1 MKATGNGDQPFPSFF
16 ITRKTNLKFMKIL
29 TILWLLLFAGA
40 TSFGQSQTSVNP
52 AWEISVTNPDN
63 YIGIA
68 LSSGRIGIMPSEM
81 PFKVNSIVLN
91 NVYEKESELGV
102 SKILNGINFGSLDLS
117 IDGEPVDQTSI
128 TNWKQVLNMREGF
141 LETSFI
147 FQQKA
152 EISYRIYALR
162 NMPYVGITDI
172 MVKSLKGK
180 IKLEAAGIM
189 SCPPDFQVL
198 RSTFRILKDN
208 EIRMP
213 LLQTTAKSQFG
224 RHLIASTGSFLFDHE
239 IPQLVPDTISEREHR
254 VTFTRDIQQGSSY
267 NFAWAGA
274 VCTTQDFNDPQ
285 SESERMVIFLLRDN
299 KTSAIRK
306 HTQLWADLWE
316 DGDIEVDGD
325 PVAQQDIRLALY
337 HLYSFSRTDSDLS
350 IPPMGF
356 SSRIYNGH
364 IFWDTELW
372 MFPPLLVF
380 NQEIAKSLLNYR
392 FNRLQKAR
400 QKAVSYGYA
409 GAMFPWESDDTG
421 EEATPSWALTGT
433 FEHHITADIGI
444 AFWNYYAVTHDK
456 SWLRQTGFP
465 VLKEIADF
473 WISRAEKNPDGSWSV
488 KNVVGANEFAP
499 NVDDNAFTNGS
510 AKAVLEFAVKAAGIL
525 GVTAD
530 PFWQEV
536 ARNLKFNYLQNG
548 VMKEHSHYQGEVI
561 KQADVNLLAYPLGI
575 VTDPVKI
582 RKDLEYYAPRLSS
595 EGPAMGYS
603 ILSILYSRLGDKK
616 MAFELF
622 KKSYEPNKR
631 APFGSLAEAAQFN
644 NTYFATGAG
653 GMLQAVIFG
662 FAGLNIT
669 DEGIVRNKSC
679 LPEHW
684 KKLTIKGIGISN
696 ETITITNQ

>member
-1 MKATGNGDQPFPSFF
+1 
-16 ITRKTNLKFMKIL
+16 
-29 TILWLLLFAGA
+29 
-40 TSFGQSQTSVNP
+40 
-52 AWEISVTNPDN
+52 
-63 YIGIA
+63 
-68 LSSGRIGIMPSEM
+68 
-81 PFKVNSIVLN
+81 
-91 NVYEKESELGV
+91 
-102 SKILNGINFGSLDLS
+102 
-117 IDGEPVDQTSI
+117 
-128 TNWKQVLNMREGF
+128 
-141 LETSFI
+141 
-147 FQQKA
+147 
-152 EISYRIYALR
+152 
-162 NMPYVGITDI
+162 MPYVGITDI

-189 SCPPDFQVL
+189 SCPTEFQVL
-198 RSTFRILKDN
+198 QSTFRTLKDN

-213 LLQTTAKSQFG
+213 LLQTTARSQFG
-224 RHLIASTGSFLFDHE
+224 RHLIASTGSFLFDQE
-239 IPQLVPDTISEREHR
+239 IPLLIPDTISEREHR
-254 VTFTRDIQQGSSY
+254 VSFTRDIQQGSSC

-274 VCTTQDFNDPQ
+274 VCSTQDFNDPQ
-285 SESERMVIFLLRDN
+285 SESERMIIFLLRDN
-299 KTSAIRK
+299 KVAAIRK

-316 DGDIEVDGD
+316 EGDIEVEGD

-380 NQEIAKSLLNYR
+380 NQDIAKSLLNYR

-444 AFWNYYAVTHDK
+444 AFWNFYSVTHDK
-456 SWLRQTGFP
+456 NWLRQTGFP

-473 WISRAEKNPDGSWSV
+473 WVSRAEKNPDGSWSI

-510 AKAVLEFAVKAAGIL
+510 AKAVLEYAGKAAGVL
-525 GVTAD
+525 GVTSD
-530 PFWQEV
+530 LLWLEV
-536 ARNLKFNYLQNG
+536 AKNLKFNYLENG
-548 VMKEHSHYQGEVI
+548 VMMEHSRYQGEII

-575 VTDPVKI
+575 VNDPLKV
-582 RKDLEYYAPRLSS
+582 RKDLEYYAPRISA

-603 ILSILYSRLGDKK
+603 ILSILYSRLGDEK

-669 DEGIVRNKSC
+669 DEGIVRYKSC

-684 KKLTIKGIGISN
+684 KKLTIKGIGIKN
-696 ETITITNQ
+696 ETITITGH